1 MNPKLDDAVAE
12 AKRVAACK
20 EIRMIEFNSLE
31 HGYRPEK
38 FRYHIDS
45 ILSICEAHHLI
56 VKVFCGQGFYTMPEQ
71 WVYYAQRFENV
82 TFVIEHM
89 GGSDYTYGTIEL
101 LKEGK
106 LKNLMLETS
115 YETEV
120 PALKKAFRELPSDLF
135 LYGSNYPDNFTKL
148 SIMKYD
154 HLELADE
161 LKERMFYRNAADL
174 LGE

>member
-1 MNPKLDDAVAE
+1 M
-12 AKRVAACK
+12 
-20 EIRMIEFNSLE
+20 
-31 HGYRPEK
+31 
-38 FRYHIDS
+38 
-45 ILSICEAHHLI
+45 
-56 VKVFCGQGFYTMPEQ
+56 
-71 WVYYAQRFENV
+71 YYAQRFENV